1 VKRAIVLLGL
11 AAVACAGDPFVEQ
24 AITKVPDYPKPENLI
39 RFDTGPTSQFNFFV
53 DRSSLSVGEDGA
65 IRFTVVAKSTG
76 ATNVTYEGM
85 RCPTRERKV
94 YALGQPDG
102 TWRDARDP
110 EWVRIAAPPEGLY
123 RFVLFRDY
131 FCSGGYPI
139 RSAAEG
145 IEALKRGGNPR
156 AQEVHQEDLAP

>member
-1 VKRAIVLLGL
+1 MLVLAG
-11 AAVACAGDPFVEQ
+11 VACAGDPFVEQ
-24 AITKVPDYPKPENLI
+24 PTTKVPDYPKPENLI

-53 DRSSLSVGEDGA
+53 DRSSLSVGQDGV
-65 IRFTVVAKSTG
+65 IRFTLVAKAGAS
-76 ATNVTYEGM
+76 ATNISYEGM

-102 TWRDARDP
+102 TWRDVADP

-145 IEALKRGGNPR
+145 IDALKRGGNPR
-156 AQEVHQEDLAP
+156 AQEVHQESLAE